1 MTHLR
6 PYQRDAI
13 DAVYDYWS
21 TDGGNALIDLATGT
35 GKSVVLA
42 TLMRELLDQYPLMRI
57 LCLVHVRELVAQNFQ
72 QLLRLWPQAPA
83 GVNSAGLGR
92 RDTRDAILFASIQS
106 VFRDPA
112 SLGKRD
118 LVLIDEAHL
127 IPLSPQNKTI
137 GGDGMYHQL
146 LDGLRSASP
155 DLRVM
160 GCTATPY
167 RLDSGRLD
175 QGDDRLFDRIVY
187 TYSVVDGIEDK
198 FLSPLVSKGMKNEIN
213 VTEVAKRGGEFVSG
227 ALEKAADQS
236 EAIKGAVDEMLLHGK
251 DRRSWLVF
259 CSGVD
264 HAHHVCAEIRSRGVI
279 AETVTGT
286 TAKAERDRILSGFKA
301 GYIKAVCNMSV
312 LTTGFDAPN
321 VDLIAMLRPTLSTG
335 LYVQMLGRGTRL
347 APKKENCLVLDFS
360 GNVRRHG
367 PIDLI
372 SPPSRRKLSAT
383 ERDEYSAQVNSVKA
397 KECPNCMALV
407 GIRAPSCDYC
417 GYEWPVE
424 AKHQAKADDVNIMS
438 GRDRAGW
445 VPVTSIHYYRHTKRN
460 AAPGTPNTLRVSY
473 GMGFD
478 AISSWYCFDHPQGSM
493 PQRKAVTW
501 WLEAGGKLPAPNSV
515 DEALTRTAE
524 LKQPNA
530 IIHGKD
536 ENGFKQVKQR
546 RYQAPS
552 GEVPKPPVAKPAIS
566 AVEAKLLKELDGLAF

>member
-1 MTHLR
+1 MIPLR
-6 PYQRDAI
+6 PYQRQAI
-13 DAVYDYWS
+13 DSVFEYWQ
-21 TDGGNALIDLATGT
+21 TEGGNPLIDLATGT

-42 TLMRELLDQYPLMRI
+42 ALMRELLEQWPLMRI

-106 VFRDPA
+106 VFRNPEQ
-112 SLGKRD
+112 LGRRD
-118 LVLIDEAHL
+118 LILIDEAHL
-127 IPLSPQNKTI
+127 IPASPAKATV

-146 LDGLRSASP
+146 LDGLRAQSP

-175 QGDDRLFDRIVY
+175 QGEGRLFDRIVY
-187 TYSVVDGIEDK
+187 SYSVVDGIEDK
-198 FLSPLVSKGMKNEIN
+198 FLSPLVSKGMKNEID
-213 VTEVAKRGGEFVSG
+213 VKDVAKRGGEFVSG
-227 ALEKAADQS
+227 ALEEAADQT
-236 EAIKGAVDEMLLHGK
+236 EAIKGAVDEIMQHGR
-251 DRRSWLVF
+251 DRKSWLIF

-264 HAHHVCAEIRSRGVI
+264 HAHHVCAEIRSRGII
-279 AETVTGT
+279 AETVTGA
-286 TAKAERDRILSGFKA
+286 TAKYDRDRILFGFKA
-301 GYIKAVCNMSV
+301 GYIRAVCNMSV

-372 SPPSRRKLSAT
+372 SPPSNKKRSAA
-383 ERDEYSAQVNSVKA
+383 EIDEFSAQVNSVKA
-397 KECPNCMALV
+397 KECPNCAALV
-407 GIRAPSCDYC
+407 GLRVPSCPWC
-417 GYEWPVE
+417 GHEWPVE
-424 AKHQAKADDVNIMS
+424 AKHKAKAEDVTIMS
-438 GRDRAGW
+438 GINRAGW
-445 VPVTSIHYYRHTKRN
+445 IPVTTVHYYRHTKRN
-460 AAPGTPNTLRVSY
+460 AAPGTPDTLRVSY

-478 AISSWYCFDHPQGSM
+478 AVSSWLCFDHPQGSM

-501 WLEAGGKLPAPNSV
+501 WLEAGGSLPPPKGV
-515 DEALTRTAE
+515 EEALSRTGE
-524 LKQPNA
+524 LRRPEA
-530 IIHGKD
+530 IMIAKD
-536 ENGFKQVKQR
+536 EGGFKKVTQR
-546 RYQAPS
+546 RFGSREAP
-552 GEVPKPPVAKPAIS
+552 PQPRQLALTVA
-566 AVEAKLLKELDGLAF
+566 EKELLDDSVSF